1 MRTAWKIS
9 RIFVQLCEAAM
20 EKRQSR
26 SLTKPI
32 PPVSDAPY
40 SSPIKLGKTPAKQ
53 QKLSREEIS
62 RCISIW
68 AHLYRQCDEKSDP
81 RDLYLPSRPWMGR
94 DPTSLKRFD

>member
-1 MRTAWKIS
+1 
-9 RIFVQLCEAAM
+9 M

-32 PPVSDAPY
+32 PRVSDAPY
-40 SSPIKLGKTPAKQ
+40 VSPIKLAKAPAKQ

-68 AHLYRQCDEKSDP
+68 AQVYGQGTDKSDP

-94 DPTSLKRFD
+94 DPNSLKRFE

>member
-1 MRTAWKIS
+1 MTRQTY
-9 RIFVQLCEAAM
+9 RVLPGNQPNDLQLCEAAM

-32 PPVSDAPY
+32 PRVSDAPY
-40 SSPIKLGKTPAKQ
+40 VSPIKLAKAPAKQ

-68 AHLYRQCDEKSDP
+68 AQV
-81 RDLYLPSRPWMGR
+81 
-94 DPTSLKRFD
+94 